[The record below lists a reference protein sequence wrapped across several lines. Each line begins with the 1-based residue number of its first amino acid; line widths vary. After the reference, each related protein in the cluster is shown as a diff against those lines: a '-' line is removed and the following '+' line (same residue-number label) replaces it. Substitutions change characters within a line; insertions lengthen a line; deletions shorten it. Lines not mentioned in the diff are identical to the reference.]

1 MITCIDCGAEEARRS
16 PNHKRCR
23 DCAAE
28 ANISSRRRASATSYR
43 RVRDRNPET
52 VAEAKR
58 RSALKTKFGITPEQY
73 DEMLDLQGGVCYI
86 CRRPP
91 GAKRLAVDHDHR
103 TGLVRGLL
111 CSSGRRNGCNY
122 GLLGGRDADP
132 AMFLRA
138 YEYLT
143 SPPAARLG
151 ISATSKAHLGNRK
164 RRRTVPTH

>member
-28 ANISSRRRASATSYR
+28 ANTSSRRRASSASYHR
-43 RVRDRNPET
+43 TRARDPQT

-58 RSALKTKFGITPEQY
+58 RSALKTKFGLTVEQY
-73 DEMLDLQGGVCYI
+73 DEMLAIQGGVCYI

-91 GAKRLAVDHDHR
+91 GTRRLAVDHDHR

-132 AMFLRA
+132 GLFLRA
-138 YEYLT
+138 YEYL
-143 SPPAARLG
+143 SDPPAARLG
-151 ISATSKAHLGNRK
+151 IVAKSSAHLGNRK
-164 RRRTVPTH
+164 RRRRVSTH